1 MNNATSLSPVNYV
14 APTPQQLE
22 AAQVFVNRWADQW
35 NRPAAEGLRDLM
47 HPDTRNLI
55 PPMTQPADRDGVVNH
70 FAEVLR
76 RLPDLRLDV
85 LRWAPTGDTVM
96 IEWRATATVAGRQL
110 NWTGVDVMRVRGDR
124 TYAAEVYW
132 DTRKL
137 DQQLLAAVEAAQ
149 GAPKVQPAH

>member
-1 MNNATSLSPVNYV
+1 MNDATSLSPVNYV
-14 APTPQQLE
+14 APTPEQLE
-22 AAQVFVNRWADQW
+22 AAQVFVNRWADRW
-35 NRPAAEGLRDLM
+35 NRPVAEGLRDLM

-55 PPMTQPADRDGVVNH
+55 PPMTQPADREGVVNH

-96 IEWRATATVAGRQL
+96 IEWRANATVAGRRL
-110 NWTGVDVMRVRGDR
+110 HWTGVDVMRVRGDR

-137 DQQLLAAVEAAQ
+137 DQQLSAAVEAAQ
-149 GAPKVQPAH
+149 GAPKVQQAH